1 MKPSIRI
8 TASGE
13 VFEVL
18 SERPVS
24 GGDLFEVELRSNT
37 HQSIY
42 RAIVSQIQTPSPDV
56 CEFLIEHLP
65 NIGEF
70 EEYEIVD
77 MANAIRRGNKRAYT
91 INAIADIVPYL
102 VRVGLMSYEKKP
114 TPVHGERFFF
124 KRSATAVVI
133 KRTLSSPPPPPTLA
147 EIERAKREAKAARE
161 EQAAREEPKPKK
173 KKKKKAKKKK
183 KTLVADDSPLPKKKK
198 KKKKDKGP
206 PQKSLSEEELWEQR
220 KRNSEAIRTF
230 DLRGESKKKKKKKR
244 KSCCDDPRIV
254 RSKSTGKRRCKNCGT
269 KLPPKKKKTD

>member
-1 MKPSIRI
+1 M
-8 TASGE
+8 
-13 VFEVL
+13 
-18 SERPVS
+18 
-24 GGDLFEVELRSNT
+24 
-37 HQSIY
+37 
-42 RAIVSQIQTPSPDV
+42 SQIQTPSPDV

-133 KRTLSSPPPPPTLA
+133 KRTLSSPPPPPTLS
-147 EIERAKREAKAARE
+147 EIERTKREVKAARE
-161 EQAAREEPKPKK
+161 EQVAQEEPKAKK
-173 KKKKKAKKKK
+173 KKKKKQKKK

-198 KKKKDKGP
+198 KKKK
-206 PQKSLSEEELWEQR
+206 R
-220 KRNSEAIRTF
+220 KP
-230 DLRGESKKKKKKKR
+230 
-244 KSCCDDPRIV
+244 CCDDPRIV
-254 RSKSTGKRRCKNCGT
+254 RTKNTGKRRCKNCGT
-269 KLPPKKKKTD
+269 KLPPKKKKKTD